1 MADAHPFA
9 LVLTATP
16 GSDALDGT
24 ATAKAADALAAETV
38 LQQDWLDPGA
48 AWELLFV
55 AGDDS
60 DFAAPLKRV
69 RATLAERPV
78 DANIVSAERA
88 WRRKQVLLADMDST
102 IIGQECVDELA
113 DMIGLKAE
121 VSAITERAMRGEIPF
136 EPALRERVALL
147 KDLETRVIDEV
158 LETRISLN
166 PGARE
171 LVMTMRAHGAFTALV
186 SGGFTRFTGPV
197 AARAGF
203 NVHRAN
209 TLETDG
215 TRLTGTVRPPILGQ
229 RAKRNFLAAFVSEQ
243 RTTMQHAIAV
253 GDGAND
259 LTMLQAAGLGV
270 AYRAKQAVAD
280 AADARIDHGD
290 LTALLFLQGYRASEF
305 VR

>member
-1 MADAHPFA
+1 MADAHSFA
-9 LVLTATP
+9 LVLTAAP
-16 GSDALDGT
+16 GSDALDET
-24 ATAKAADALAAETV
+24 ATTSAAEALAADTH
-38 LQQDWLDPGA
+38 LRQDWLDPGA
-48 AWELLFV
+48 AWELEF
-55 AGDDS
+55 AADDS
-60 DFAAPLKRV
+60 DFVGPLKRV
-69 RATLAERPV
+69 RAALAERPV
-78 DANIVSAERA
+78 DANIVSADPA
-88 WRRKQVLLADMDST
+88 WRRKQVLIADMDST

-113 DMIGLKAE
+113 DRIGRKTE
-121 VSAITERAMRGEIPF
+121 VSAITERAMRGDIPF
-136 EPALRERVALL
+136 EPALRERVALFQG
-147 KDLETRVIDEV
+147 LETRVIEDL
-158 LETRISLN
+158 LENRITLN

-215 TRLTGTVRPPILGQ
+215 TTLTGTVRPPILGQ
-229 RAKRNFLAAFVSEQ
+229 QAKRNFLAAFVSEQ

-259 LTMLQAAGLGV
+259 LAMLAAAGLGV
-270 AYRAKQAVAD
+270 AYHAKPAVAE

-290 LTALLFLQGYRASEF
+290 LTALLYLQGYRASDI
-305 VR
+305 VS